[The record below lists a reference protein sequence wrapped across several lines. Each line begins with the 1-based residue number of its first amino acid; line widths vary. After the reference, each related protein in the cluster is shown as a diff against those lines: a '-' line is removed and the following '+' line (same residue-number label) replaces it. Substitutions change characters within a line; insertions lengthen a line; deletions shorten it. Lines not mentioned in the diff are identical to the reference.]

1 MRPTLEGHD
10 VTGPFPSF
18 ADEYYQNAD
27 LRVVQAVPADARSI
41 LDIDCRDGYLGEVL
55 KHLNPERQVTG
66 ITRRTEHS
74 EAPKRLDRAIVADLD
89 NDEPNLAEGSF
100 DCIVADD
107 VLARYRDPCAVL
119 KRLRPLL
126 RSGGRIVASLPNLQH
141 WSFHERLLRGEL
153 PWQENDALG
162 NTRFLSAPGLMRLFL
177 DAGLLP
183 RIADRRSVEPP
194 AGWDGVMQPAIERQ
208 GLAPATFAT
217 RSRTWQYI
225 VTARAIDGLPDATTL
240 ARPVTVGACV
250 NDADVLRENL
260 LASPCLR
267 DAMHQTLMVEGAA
280 SAAEGLNAVIDQ
292 AQHELVVLAHQDV
305 YLPEWWV
312 AKLWQ
317 QYELARRL
325 TGDRV
330 GVMGVYGVRGSPQGV
345 DRFGR
350 VADRDFLLDEP
361 MPLPAGVESLDE
373 LVLIVPRRGPR
384 FDPAL
389 GFHLYGTDICLAAIA
404 AGKEAVV
411 IDAPCHHNSKQGD
424 RLPAAFEQSR
434 NVLKEKWHQRLPVA
448 TPCCIII

>member
-1 MRPTLEGHD
+1 M
-10 VTGPFPSF
+10 TGPFPGF
-18 ADEYYQNAD
+18 AEEYYKNVD
-27 LRVVQAVPADARSI
+27 LRVVQAVPAEARSI
-41 LDIDCRDGYLGEVL
+41 LDIDCGEGYLGEVL
-55 KHLNPERQVTG
+55 KHLNPERHVSG

-74 EAPKRLDRAIVADLD
+74 EASARLDRVIVADLD
-89 NDEPNLAEGSF
+89 HDEPNLAKGSF
-100 DCIVADD
+100 DCIVADN

-141 WSFHERLLRGEL
+141 WSFYERLLRGEL
-153 PWQENDALG
+153 PWQENDALA
-162 NTRFLSAPGLMRLFL
+162 NTRFLSAPGLVRLFL
-177 DAGLLP
+177 DAGFLP
-183 RIADRRSVEPP
+183 LIVDRRSVEPP
-194 AGWDGVMQPAIERQ
+194 TGWHEAMRPAIERQ
-208 GLAPATFAT
+208 RLDPAIFAA

-225 VTARAIDGLPDATTL
+225 VTARAIDGLPDATATT
-240 ARPVTVGACV
+240 RPVTVGACT

-260 LASPCLR
+260 LASPCLQ

-373 LVLIVPRRGPR
+373 LVLITPRGGGAR

-389 GFHLYGTDICLAAIA
+389 GFHLYGTDICLSAVNAGREAI
-404 AGKEAVV
+404 V

-424 RLPAAFEQSR
+424 QLPAAFERSR
-434 NVLKEKWHQRLPVA
+434 RILGEKWASRLPVA